1 MPNNAIYIGPAPWA
15 HDDNEGRA
23 RARPRIAIGVGLSL
37 LLHAL
42 LFVLLPKPVQT
53 DGVPIAGPLE
63 VRLSPPASAAP
74 PPTQTAKAQPT
85 PPRTPPPRRT
95 ITAAPSSKPSPFAVP
110 VEPPDKPQPSP
121 PMRPPD
127 PEQPQSMAEL
137 VQRNQARRA
146 EAESAAA
153 RYNAAGRA
161 AAGDQSAEE
170 RRNANLA
177 SNLKSLSQQPDGTN
191 GIFQIISKG
200 HRYAQFSFR
209 EWTTDASSSKRR
221 LVEVDA
227 GQGGDVELAIVRK
240 MIELIR
246 EHYQGNFNWDSYRLG
261 RVVTLS
267 ARKDDSEGL
276 EQFMMREFDFRS
288 GR

>member
-15 HDDNEGRA
+15 HDDTEGRA
-23 RARPRIAIGVGLSL
+23 RAKPRIAIGVGLSL

-42 LFVLLPKPVQT
+42 LFIYLPKPVQV
-53 DGVPIAGPLE
+53 DGVPSAGPLE
-63 VRLSPPASAAP
+63 VRLSAPAPAAP
-74 PPTQTAKAQPT
+74 PPSQTAKVETP
-85 PPRTPPPRRT
+85 PPRTPPRRT
-95 ITAAPSSKPSPFAVP
+95 ITAAPSARPSPFAVP
-110 VEPPDKPQPSP
+110 VEPPDKPQPP
-121 PMRPPD
+121 QPARPPD

-137 VQRNQARRA
+137 VQRNQMRRA
-146 EAESAAA
+146 AVDAAAA

-161 AAGDQSAEE
+161 AAGEQSEE
-170 RRNANLA
+170 EIRNANLNR
-177 SNLKSLSQQPDGTN
+177 NLQSLSRQPDGTN
-191 GIFQIISKG
+191 GIFQIINKG
-200 HRYAQFSFR
+200 HRFAQFSFR

-221 LVEVDA
+221 IVEVDA

-267 ARKDDSEGL
+267 ARKEDSEGL

>member
-15 HDDNEGRA
+15 HDDSEGRA
-23 RARPRIAIGVGLSL
+23 RAKPRIAIGIGLSL

-42 LFVLLPKPVQT
+42 LFIFLPKPVQV
-53 DGVPIAGPLE
+53 DGVPSSGPLE
-63 VRLSPPASAAP
+63 VRLNAPPPAAP
-74 PPTQTAKAQPT
+74 PPTQTAKAEPA
-85 PPRTPPPRRT
+85 PPRTPSRRT
-95 ITAAPSSKPSPFAVP
+95 ITAAPSAKPSPFSVP
-110 VEPPDKPQPSP
+110 MEPPDKPQPR
-121 PMRPPD
+121 RPPD

-137 VQRNQARRA
+137 VQRNQMRRA
-146 EAESAAA
+146 AVDAAAA

-161 AAGDQSAEE
+161 AAGEQSEE
-170 RRNANLA
+170 EIRNANLNR
-177 SNLKSLSQQPDGTN
+177 NLQSLSRQPDGTN
-191 GIFQIISKG
+191 GIFQIINKG
-200 HRYAQFSFR
+200 HRFAQFSFR
-209 EWTTDASSSKRR
+209 EWTTDDSSSKRR
-221 LVEVDA
+221 VVEVDA

-267 ARKDDSEGL
+267 ARKEDSEGL